1 MKNKKI
7 DKDTLSKK
15 VDIKIKKTKDEY
27 KFSSEKEEDFLDEY
41 DPTSDPDHII
51 IFDWELD
58 SFEEIKAIDLLYLVD
73 TTASM
78 NCYLKGIKKLMRKI
92 IWDIQKC
99 ISKYFLEEIDV
110 LRIGIVTYKDH
121 GDEDKTYLTNI
132 DIDLTGNYKEVDN
145 IIKSLTCGGGKDEP
159 EAVLDGLSVAVND
172 VNWREESIKY
182 IFHILDAPCHG
193 KKYNNIEG
201 DKYESCPKN
210 IDVEELLIDLRNRNI
225 KYSVI
230 QLNDSTDLMIKEFK
244 KFVNLEILSPEIY
257 YDKSNIMAQE

>member
-1 MKNKKI
+1 MKTKKTE
-7 DKDTLSKK
+7 KDTISRK
-15 VDIKIKKTKDEY
+15 VDLKMKKSKDEF
-27 KFSSEKEEDFLDEY
+27 KIPSEKDDDILDEY
-41 DPTSDPDHII
+41 DPTSDPEHII
-51 IFDWELD
+51 IFDCELD
-58 SFEEIKAIDLLYLVD
+58 SFEDIKAIDLLYLVD

-99 ISKYFLEEIDV
+99 LSKYLLEEIDV
-110 LRIGIVTYKDH
+110 LRIGIVSYKDH

-145 IIKSLTCGGGKDEP
+145 VIKSLTCGGGKDEP
-159 EAVLDGLSVAVND
+159 EAVLDGLSVALYD
-172 VNWREESIKY
+172 MNWREESIKY

-210 IDVEELLIDLRNRNI
+210 IEVEELLSDLRNKEIN
-225 KYSVI
+225 YSVI
-230 QLNDSTDLMIKEFK
+230 QLNDSTDLMIKEFQK
-244 KFVNLEILSPEIY
+244 NINVEILSTKVHC
-257 YDKSNIMAQE
+257 DKSEIMAQD